1 MTPHS
6 AYVWYP
12 LNCKWHHIHSITSN
26 NSIYDVTSTSGMTS
40 QPLYQTSNPLYLC
53 HYNLSTDIT
62 PTIVWHHIYILCE
75 IIFTIYIMT
84 SNPYV
89 ITLLYWWHDNLYIWN
104 HIQYVGQHMHYT
116 CDITATICVI
126 TPTVLRASHPLF
138 VWHQTRHRYSIFCT
152 REHITYSL
160 YEIKP
165 PF

>member
-6 AYVWYP
+6 AYVWHA
-12 LNCKWHHIHSITSN
+12 LNCKWHRVHSITSN

-40 QPLYQTSNPLYLC
+40 QPLYQTSHPLYLC

-89 ITLLYWWHDNLYIWN
+89 ITLLYWWHHNLYIWN
-104 HIQYVGQHMHYT
+104 HIQYVGQHIHYT

-152 REHITYSL
+152 IEHITYSL